1 MCKYLL
7 LFLFTSTFLLQSKAQ
22 QLISGKIT
30 DAKGMPL
37 PYVNIGIKGGKTGS
51 ISDAQGNF
59 KLSIPENLLTETFTF
74 SCVGFQEQA
83 HSGTE
88 LAKQSNL
95 QIILNEKVEL
105 LNEVKISNAKRKIRK
120 LGITGRTPMVSIPT
134 SSKTSTDIF
143 EQARLIHLQSP
154 AKILDA
160 NIFLISNDEREVTI
174 RVNFYA
180 FKNGVPAERIIEKS
194 IIRKKTLK
202 KGWLSIDLSAD
213 DIYIAQDFVVSFE
226 YLPNG
231 KEDNKRIVFAAKIGA
246 SDSWLR
252 SNSLGVWHK
261 NEVGGATM
269 YVTAEM

>member
-1 MCKYLL
+1 MRTYLL
-7 LFLFTSTFLLQSKAQ
+7 LFLFTSTFILQSRAQ

-30 DAKGMPL
+30 DTRGTL
-37 PYVNIGIKGGKTGS
+37 LSYVNIGIKGGKTGTV
-51 ISDAQGNF
+51 SDIHGNF
-59 KLSIPENLLTETFTF
+59 KLSIPEDLLTETFTF
-74 SCVGFQEQA
+74 SCVGFQEQTF
-83 HSGTE
+83 SGTE
-88 LAKQSNL
+88 LVKQRSL
-95 QIILNEKVEL
+95 LITLSEKVEL
-105 LNEVKISNAKRKIRK
+105 LNEVKITNAKRKIRK
-120 LGITGRTPMVSIPT
+120 LGITGRTPMISIPT

-180 FKNGVPAERIIEKS
+180 FKNGMPAERLIEKS
-194 IIRKKTLK
+194 IIKRKILK
-202 KGWLSIDLSAD
+202 KGWISIDLSD
-213 DIYIAQDFVVSFE
+213 EDIYINQDFVVSFE
-226 YLPNG
+226 YLPDG
-231 KEDNKRIVFAAKIGA
+231 KEDNKRIVFAAKLGA

-252 SNSLGVWHK
+252 SNSLGLWRK